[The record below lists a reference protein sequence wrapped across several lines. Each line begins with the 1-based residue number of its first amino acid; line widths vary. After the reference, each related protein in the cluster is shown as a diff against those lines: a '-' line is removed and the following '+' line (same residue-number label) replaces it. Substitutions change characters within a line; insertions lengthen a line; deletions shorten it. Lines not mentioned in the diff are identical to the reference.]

1 MDPGAIRTALANAAA
16 TATPPQDTQALAS
29 YDYTPSAPAVPSVF
43 PVDTDGNYKEA
54 VGAAGAVVTLR
65 ILTSRSDE
73 DWGQLVLNA
82 YLNST
87 GASSVVAAIETA
99 MPEAS
104 VLTFSGYRPYEH
116 GNGSFWGAEITV
128 AVLA

>member
-1 MDPGAIRTALANAAA
+1 MDVGAIRLALATAAA
-16 TATPPQDTQALAS
+16 AADPPEGTTRLTS
-29 YDYTPSAPAVPSVF
+29 YGFQPGAPAVPSVF
-43 PVDTDGNYKEA
+43 PTETTGNYKEA

-65 ILTSRSDE
+65 ILTSRSE
-73 DWGQLVLNA
+73 EEFGQHLLNA

-87 GASSVVAAIETA
+87 GASSLLVAIEAA

-104 VLTFSGYRPYEH
+104 VLTFDGYRPYEH
-116 GNGSFWGAEITV
+116 ANGSYWGAEITV